1 MQLKK
6 ETGILKTVTPY
17 CLPVH
22 ETIYT
27 SSYITVYRSI
37 HHHHDWRIHMARLD
51 KMPENERSHLLSLP
65 CPTFESTPWVTGP
78 SLNKRRLALI
88 STAGLQRRSDLPF
101 DLGASDYRVIPSNTL
116 ALELIMSHIST
127 NFDRTGFQQD
137 LNVVFPIDRLN
148 ELVEGGVI
156 GSLATYHYSFM
167 GATDPAQL
175 EGSARSL
182 ARIMK
187 NDGVDAVLLVPV

>member
-1 MQLKK
+1 
-6 ETGILKTVTPY
+6 
-17 CLPVH
+17 
-22 ETIYT
+22 
-27 SSYITVYRSI
+27 
-37 HHHHDWRIHMARLD
+37 MARLD

-78 SLNKRRLALI
+78 PLNKRRLALI
-88 STAGLQRRSDLPF
+88 STAGLQRRSDPPF
-101 DLGASDYRVIPSNTL
+101 DLGASDYRVIPSGTS
-116 ALELIMSHIST
+116 ALELIMGHIST

-148 ELVEGGVI
+148 ELVKGGVI

-175 EGSARSL
+175 EGSAREL